1 METLLNLYERIPKK
15 FRKPIIHWVLPFIVG
30 LIITLIWDVVT
41 LLSILFLLFIVFYLL
56 YVFGSHKAR
65 EVGRWS
71 ITEYFKRIRGVIIFA
86 LLPTAWELIREVSLE
101 SIIALCVLGIVALS
115 IWEKFDEMIKDITIQ
130 FFGKKRRR
138 RR

>member
-1 METLLNLYERIPKK
+1 METLRNLYERIPKK

-65 EVGRWS
+65 EVGR
-71 ITEYFKRIRGVIIFA
+71 
-86 LLPTAWELIREVSLE
+86 
-101 SIIALCVLGIVALS
+101 
-115 IWEKFDEMIKDITIQ
+115 
-130 FFGKKRRR
+130 
-138 RR
+138 